1 MSQLLVRLEGG
12 AVKIM
17 LTQKKMYSPPPPHT
31 SDENWSLMNVVYIAA
46 HEDSL
51 RADIED
57 AKAHQLKY
65 NELQRTGMDTLEKA
79 AEVESVSSNIFIAE
93 QINYTCTERSYLLP
107 SKGQF
112 TARRYFVTPSHT

>member
-1 MSQLLVRLEGG
+1 
-12 AVKIM
+12 M
-17 LTQKKMYSPPPPHT
+17 LTRKKMYPPPPHT
-31 SDENWSLMNVVYIAA
+31 HTPDENWSLMNVVYIAA

-93 QINYTCTERSYLLP
+93 QINYSCKERPYLLP

-112 TARRYFVTPSHT
+112 TADDIS